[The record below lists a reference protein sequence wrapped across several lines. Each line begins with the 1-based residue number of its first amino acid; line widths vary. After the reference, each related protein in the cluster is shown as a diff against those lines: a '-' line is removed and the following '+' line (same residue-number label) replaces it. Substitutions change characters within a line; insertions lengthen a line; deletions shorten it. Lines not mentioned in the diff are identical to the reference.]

1 MSDFA
6 IKSLLPTA
14 GGTASAANV
23 VDDPSKMAEEF
34 AKLLVAQIQ
43 NQDPEAPLDATQI
56 ITQNAQFTASLATVR
71 LANQMAHYQQVAE
84 TMGVIGKQAGYTDP
98 NDFTDTTQVGTITG
112 ADYTVDPPALI
123 IDGKTIPL
131 ANVQGVIDNNSS
143 SSGSSGANGSLNK
156 LELLGKNI
164 EFFDSNNQNV
174 VGVVDEVDM
183 ISDYVTVNG
192 SSVPMSSII
201 RVIN

>member
-1 MSDFA
+1 MDFA

-14 GGTASAANV
+14 GATASAANV
-23 VDDPSKMAEEF
+23 VDDPTQMAEEF
-34 AKLLVAQIQ
+34 AKLLVAQIS
-43 NQDPEAPLDATQI
+43 NQDPEAPLDASQI

-84 TMGVIGKQAGYTDP
+84 TMGVIGKTAGYTDP
-98 NDFTDTTQVGTITG
+98 NDFTDTLQFGTISG
-112 ADYTVDPPALI
+112 ADYSVDPPALV
-123 IDGKTIPL
+123 IDGKAIPL
-131 ANVQGVIDNNSS
+131 ENIQGVLDNNSS
-143 SSGSSGANGSLNK
+143 SGGSSSTGSLNK

-164 EFFDSNNQNV
+164 EFFDDNNQNV

-183 ISDYVTVNG
+183 ISELVTVNG
-192 SSVPMSSII
+192 SSVPISNII